1 MTAGAPIQGRWRM
14 AIGSPVDAVPVKS
27 GESVILII
35 TMLGPAEQQV
45 INTDLMP

>member
-1 MTAGAPIQGRWRM
+1 M
-14 AIGSPVDAVPVKS
+14 AIGPPVDAVPVES
-27 GESVILII
+27 GESVIQFI